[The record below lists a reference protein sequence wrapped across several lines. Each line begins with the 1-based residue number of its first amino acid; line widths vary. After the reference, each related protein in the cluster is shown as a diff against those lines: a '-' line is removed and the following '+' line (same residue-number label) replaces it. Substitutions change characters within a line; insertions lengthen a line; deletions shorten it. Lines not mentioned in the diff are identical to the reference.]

1 MMEVLIDNRDGS
13 IWDMPVSSVQ
23 WKTSRIGKAGTLDV
37 KLVIE
42 QPTKFPVNSGAI
54 IRVTDGSH
62 KIFYGYVFETGF
74 NASSEFNVKAYD
86 QLRYLMYNDTFVFSS
101 TTATAGIKKI
111 ATDAGLKIGTFE
123 ETGYKVPAMVEDN
136 KKALDVVAKFL
147 DSTLIATNRNYVL
160 FDNFGKLEL
169 RNINNMAI
177 SADDFYIGEESLL
190 FDFEYKKTID
200 VETYNRIKLVQDNKK
215 TGKRE
220 VYIAQDS
227 KNIAKWGRLQ
237 EFRKVD
243 EKMTAAQIKDLLD
256 KLIKLRNR
264 ETKSLKLNCLGH
276 WKVRAGCFV
285 FVYIEKIGIKQ
296 YFLVDECTHNW
307 EGGVHTMTLDLKV
320 I

>member
-1 MMEVLIDNRDGS
+1 MMEVLIDNRDGTV
-13 IWDMPVSSVQ
+13 WDVPVSSVQ
-23 WKTSRIGKAGTLDV
+23 WKTSRIGKAGTLDA

-42 QPTKFPVNSGAI
+42 DPLKFPVNNGAV
-54 IRVTDGSH
+54 IRVTDGPY

-74 NASSEFNVKAYD
+74 NASSDFSVKAYD

-177 SADDFYIGEESLL
+177 QADDFYIGEESLL
-190 FDFEYKKTID
+190 FDFEYKKSID
-200 VETYNRIKLVQDNKK
+200 EETYNRIKIVQDNKK

-243 EKMTAAQIKDLLD
+243 EKMSAAQIKDLLD

-307 EGGVHTMTLDLKV
+307 EGDVHTMQLDLKV

>member
-1 MMEVLIDNRDGS
+1 MMEVLIDNRDGTV
-13 IWDMPVSSVQ
+13 WDMPVSSVQ
-23 WKTSRIGKAGTLDV
+23 WKTSRIGKAGTLDA
-37 KLVIE
+37 KLIIE

-54 IRVTDGSH
+54 IRVTDGEYNF
-62 KIFYGYVFETGF
+62 FYGYVFETGF
-74 NASSEFNVKAYD
+74 NTSSEFSVKAYD

-111 ATDAGLKIGTFE
+111 AADAGLKIGTFE
-123 ETGYKVPAMVEDN
+123 DTGYKVPAMVEDN

-190 FDFEYKKTID
+190 FDFEYKKSID
-200 VETYNRIKLVQDNKK
+200 EETYNRVKIVQDNKK

-227 KNIAKWGRLQ
+227 ANIAKWGRLQ

-307 EGGVHTMTLDLKV
+307 EGGVHTMQLDLKV

>member
-1 MMEVLIDNRDGS
+1 MEVFIDNRDGT
-13 IWDMPVSSVQ
+13 IWDMPVASLK
-23 WKTSRIGKAGTLDV
+23 WTTSRIGKAGTLEA

-42 QPTKFPVNSGAI
+42 DPRKFSINSGAV
-54 IRVTDGSH
+54 IRVTDGSY

-74 NASSEFNVKAYD
+74 NADSDFSVKAYD

-101 TTATAGIKKI
+101 TTATAGIRKI

-136 KKALDVVAKFL
+136 KKAFDVVSKFL

-177 SADDFYIGEESLL
+177 QADDFYIGEESLL
-190 FDFEYKKTID
+190 FDFEYKKSID
-200 VETYNRIKLVQDNKK
+200 DETYNRIKIAQDNKK

-243 EKMTAAQIKDLLD
+243 EKMSAAQIKDLLD

-264 ETKSLKLNCLGH
+264 ETKSLKLTCLGH

-307 EGGVHTMTLDLKV
+307 EGGVHTMQLDLKV